1 MLAPL
6 ALAGSGRP
14 EQVQA
19 NFENGVVTVTV
30 PKTEQQDRIQ
40 IGGSREREGA
50 KSNAESG
57 PGAKSSHAHRP
68 KSVRAGERVDAGAV
82 TPLGRHQF
90 AQPRNACDRKPRFAS
105 YS

>member
-1 MLAPL
+1 MERSCGTFQR
-6 ALAGSGRP
+6 ALRLPGPVDP

-57 PGAKSSHAHRP
+57 SGAKSSSR
-68 KSVRAGERVDAGAV
+68 S
-82 TPLGRHQF
+82 
-90 AQPRNACDRKPRFAS
+90 
-105 YS
+105 